1 MPQAPAAID
10 RLPGPHRQHPRRFH
24 VLDGL
29 AREIWIVLAV
39 ELLGGVSGGITN
51 KTLALWLSSDLGY
64 DDAHAGYWAAAAS
77 TATTLAAVV
86 VGSLGD
92 ALGLRKAFLL
102 GGAVCVAARFVV
114 AASTRPWLALG
125 FGLAPLSLGQALG
138 ATVLVAATRRYS
150 TTAQRS
156 IAFSI
161 AYAAMNAGLYVA
173 AIVFDALRAHLG
185 EHGHLTL
192 PGTAFQLGTYR
203 ALLLVAFAF
212 EVIQLPLLFFGIREG
227 AEATPGAGCDSARTP
242 VEGPAG
248 AHARCLR
255 AGGHAILGTL
265 GDAVRISAGLWRQP
279 ACRRLLGFF
288 ALVALVRLVFVQL
301 DHLYPKFA
309 IRELGQGAPVAALTG
324 VNALLI
330 IVLVPL
336 VGVLSRRVPAYRMV
350 LVGSA
355 IAAASLYIVSLPPRW
370 FAAMADGWL
379 GHVVAGGYLRVGG
392 EVSPWYV
399 SIFLFIVVLS
409 IGESIYSPRVYEHAA
424 AIAPRGREGSYA
436 ALSSLPF
443 AVAKLGAASSSGVLL
458 QRYCPE
464 VGERHSGTLW
474 LILAVTAS
482 IAPIGLFAL
491 RRRLRVG
498 DAGRENGA

>member
-1 MPQAPAAID
+1 MPQAPAAIA

-125 FGLAPLSLGQALG
+125 LGLAPLSLGQALG

-161 AYAAMNAGLYVA
+161 AYAAMNAGLYLA

-227 AEATPGAGCDSARTP
+227 AEATPRAGCDSAR
-242 VEGPAG
+242 
-248 AHARCLR
+248 
-255 AGGHAILGTL
+255 AIVGTL
-265 GDAVRISAGLWRQP
+265 GDAVRIFAGLWRQP

-498 DAGRENGA
+498 DAERENGA